1 MYTYTK
7 SITEI
12 TIVKTDSR
20 STVVNNYLKIYLRN
34 LMKQNRLIRNIA

>member
-12 TIVKTDSR
+12 TIVKTDS
-20 STVVNNYLKIYLRN
+20 STTVVNNYLKIYLRN